1 MDFFI
6 ARKVRTSGFES
17 LTEKVRQ
24 ELKKEGFGVIT
35 EIDIKKTLKEKI
47 NVDFRNYLI
56 LGACNPQFAH
66 RALLADDKI
75 GVLLPCNVVI
85 QETAAGE
92 LEVMAFDP
100 SSAMM
105 DSGNAT
111 LITLSSDIRDKLK
124 QVLESLD

>member
-111 LITLSSDIRDKLK
+111 LIKLSSDIRDKLK